1 MQCHLSSYPIYNV
14 ISYILHH
21 QPWRAYKK
29 DTVTVGCT
37 KCAFPP
43 SVKDAQIPL
52 YIVHV
57 VLGSVTPSLSHLSV
71 NGVMTSLGVF
81 PRYSWLYRNSASQM
95 FAKQSSSFLSHLQTC
110 CLSKVVVAVIVI
122 VVVLLYP
129 VFIVSLHIDL
139 CLSWDCQAKAAL
151 DSTFL
156 LTTSRLSIWSNTTST
171 YLIIPPTTS
180 RECTSIVQIVIT
192 WWLK

>member
-1 MQCHLSSYPIYNV
+1 ML
-14 ISYILHH
+14 
-21 QPWRAYKK
+21 
-29 DTVTVGCT
+29 
-37 KCAFPP
+37 FPP

-57 VLGSVTPSLSHLSV
+57 VLGSLTPSLSHLSV

-122 VVVLLYP
+122 AVVNLIRINP
-129 VFIVSLHIDL
+129 VYIASIHIDL

-192 WWLK
+192 WWFK